1 MSLISILGVT
11 LAVLKV
17 IGKIILI
24 ILAVILA
31 IILLVLILLSLPF
44 SYEAGGYVDTAN
56 MKKTDVTLKFK
67 YCFGVILNAIAEYKK
82 KKLKILV
89 KVFFFTVMKKC
100 IGGRKKDK
108 EKEKEKEDA
117 EGSTSAESTDSTES
131 FESTDSTESS
141 EREGEVSGEAN
152 GSADNADGKATGE
165 SEGSGS
171 TDEVL
176 SESDGADNA
185 DGKATGESEDSGST
199 DEALSESDGA
209 DNADGKA
216 TGESEG
222 SDSTNDGPKGENFNE
237 GMDLEDEI
245 SEEEADLEEEEAELE
260 GKVSEAESREEGAYA
275 NEAYANEAN
284 DVEAESPE
292 NSERAANE
300 EPGEIVK
307 EKKEL
312 GEKLDEIADKLDDLD
327 EVGDKIEAKVAGIE
341 EKYSKFERIKNAI
354 VEIIEDEKFFM
365 DIAFFK
371 KHLLKILKAFLPKKI
386 EGWLDY
392 GMADPAT
399 TGKITAILGMLY
411 GMYAENFDFT
421 PDFETDITY
430 VRGEFKLKG
439 CFCLIYILGQ
449 LLRMVFSFHF
459 IRVFKRYK
467 KIMAAVN
474 GEEQEKAKGQ

>member
-31 IILLVLILLSLPF
+31 IILLVLFLLSLPF

-67 YCFGVILNAIAEYKK
+67 YCFGLILNAIAEYKK

-100 IGGRKKDK
+100 IGGKK
-108 EKEKEKEDA
+108 KEKEDA
-117 EGSTSAESTDSTES
+117 EGSTSAESTE
-131 FESTDSTESS
+131 STESS
-141 EREGEVSGEAN
+141 ESSESEGDVSGEAN
-152 GSADNADGKATGE
+152 GSAD
-165 SEGSGS
+165 SEA
-171 TDEVL
+171 L

-185 DGKATGESEDSGST
+185 DGKATGESEGSDST

-275 NEAYANEAN
+275 NEAYANEAYANEAN

-327 EVGDKIEAKVAGIE
+327 EVGDKIDAKVAGIE

-354 VEIIEDEKFFM
+354 VEIIEDEKFFK

-371 KHLLKILKAFLPKKI
+371 KHLLKLLKAFLPKKI

-474 GEEQEKAKGQ
+474 GEEPKKAKGQ

>member
-100 IGGRKKDK
+100 IGGKK
-108 EKEKEKEDA
+108 KEKEKEDA
-117 EGSTSAESTDSTES
+117 EGSTSSESAESA
-131 FESTDSTESS
+131 
-141 EREGEVSGEAN
+141 EGDVSGEAN

-165 SEGSGS
+165 SE
-171 TDEVL
+171 D
-176 SESDGADNA
+176 SD
-185 DGKATGESEDSGST
+185 ST

-260 GKVSEAESREEGAYA
+260 GKVSEAESREEGTYANEAYA
-275 NEAYANEAN
+275 NEANANEAN

-327 EVGDKIEAKVAGIE
+327 EVGDKIDAKVAGIE

-354 VEIIEDEKFFM
+354 VEIIEDEKFFK

-449 LLRMVFSFHF
+449 LLRMVFSLHF
-459 IRVFKRYK
+459 IRVSKRYK

-474 GEEQEKAKGQ
+474 GEEPKKAKGQ

>member
-31 IILLVLILLSLPF
+31 IILLVLFLLSLPF

-67 YCFGVILNAIAEYKK
+67 YCFGLILNAIAEYKK

-100 IGGRKKDK
+100 IGGKK
-108 EKEKEKEDA
+108 KEKEDA

-141 EREGEVSGEAN
+141 ESAESEGDVSGEAN
-152 GSADNADGKATGE
+152 GS
-165 SEGSGS
+165 
-171 TDEVL
+171 
-176 SESDGADNA
+176 ADNA

-260 GKVSEAESREEGAYA
+260 GKVSEVESREEGANA
-275 NEAYANEAN
+275 NEANANEAN

-312 GEKLDEIADKLDDLD
+312 GEKLDEIADKLDNID
-327 EVGDKIEAKVAGIE
+327 EAGDKIDAKVAGIE

-354 VEIIEDEKFFM
+354 VEIIEDEKFFK

-371 KHLLKILKAFLPKKI
+371 KHLLKLLKAFLPKKI

-449 LLRMVFSFHF
+449 LLRMVFSLHF

-474 GEEQEKAKGQ
+474 GEEPKKAKGQ

>member
-31 IILLVLILLSLPF
+31 IILLVLFLLSLPF

-67 YCFGVILNAIAEYKK
+67 YCFGLILNAIAEYKK

-100 IGGRKKDK
+100 IGGKK
-108 EKEKEKEDA
+108 KEKEKEDA

-141 EREGEVSGEAN
+141 ESAESEGDVSGEAN
-152 GSADNADGKATGE
+152 GSAD
-165 SEGSGS
+165 S
-171 TDEVL
+171 
-176 SESDGADNA
+176 
-185 DGKATGESEDSGST
+185 
-199 DEALSESDGA
+199 EALSESDGA
-209 DNADGKA
+209 DNAAGKA

-260 GKVSEAESREEGAYA
+260 GKVSEAESREEGANA

-312 GEKLDEIADKLDDLD
+312 GEKLDEIADKLDNID
-327 EVGDKIEAKVAGIE
+327 EAGDKIDAKVAGIE

-354 VEIIEDEKFFM
+354 VEIIEDEKFFN

-371 KHLLKILKAFLPKKI
+371 KHLLNILKAFLPKKI

-392 GMADPAT
+392 GMADPAI

-439 CFCLIYILGQ
+439 CFCLIYILCQ
-449 LLRMVFSFHF
+449 LLSMIFSSHF

-474 GEEQEKAKGQ
+474 GEEPKKAKGQ

>member
-44 SYEAGGYVDTAN
+44 SYETGGYVDTAN
-56 MKKTDVTLKFK
+56 MKKTDVTVKFK
-67 YCFGVILNAIAEYKK
+67 YFFGLILNAIAEYKK

-100 IGGRKKDK
+100 IGGKK
-108 EKEKEKEDA
+108 KEKEKEDA
-117 EGSTSAESTDSTES
+117 EGSTSSESAESAENA
-131 FESTDSTESS
+131 ESS
-141 EREGEVSGEAN
+141 ESAESEGDVSGEEN
-152 GSADNADGKATGE
+152 GSAD
-165 SEGSGS
+165 SEA
-171 TDEVL
+171 L
-176 SESDGADNA
+176 SESVSSD
-185 DGKATGESEDSGST
+185 EDSGST

-260 GKVSEAESREEGAYA
+260 GKAVEAESREEGANA

-292 NSERAANE
+292 NSEKAANE

-327 EVGDKIEAKVAGIE
+327 EVGDKIDARVAGIE

-354 VEIIEDEKFFM
+354 VEIIEDEKFFK

-474 GEEQEKAKGQ
+474 GEEQEKAKDK

>member
-67 YCFGVILNAIAEYKK
+67 YFFGLILNAIAEYKK

-100 IGGRKKDK
+100 IGGKK
-108 EKEKEKEDA
+108 KEKEKEDA
-117 EGSTSAESTDSTES
+117 EGSTSSESSESAESSESTENSESTES
-131 FESTDSTESS
+131 TENSES
-141 EREGEVSGEAN
+141 EGDVSGEEN
-152 GSADNADGKATGE
+152 GSADSEAL
-165 SEGSGS
+165 SEGVS
-171 TDEVL
+171 
-176 SESDGADNA
+176 SD
-185 DGKATGESEDSGST
+185 EDSGST

-209 DNADGKA
+209 DNEDGKV

-260 GKVSEAESREEGAYA
+260 GKAVEAESREEGANA

-300 EPGEIVK
+300 EAGEIVK

-327 EVGDKIEAKVAGIE
+327 EVGDKIDARVAGIE

-354 VEIIEDEKFFM
+354 VEIIEDEKFFK

-371 KHLLKILKAFLPKKI
+371 KHLLNILKAFLPKKI

-392 GMADPAT
+392 GMADLAT

>member
-100 IGGRKKDK
+100 IGGKK
-108 EKEKEKEDA
+108 KEKEKEDA
-117 EGSTSAESTDSTES
+117 EGSTSSESAESA
-131 FESTDSTESS
+131 
-141 EREGEVSGEAN
+141 EGDVSGEAN

-165 SEGSGS
+165 SEGS
-171 TDEVL
+171 D
-176 SESDGADNA
+176 
-185 DGKATGESEDSGST
+185 ST

-260 GKVSEAESREEGAYA
+260 GKVSEAESREEGTYANEAYA
-275 NEAYANEAN
+275 NEANANEAN

-327 EVGDKIEAKVAGIE
+327 EVGDKIDAKVAGIE

-354 VEIIEDEKFFM
+354 VEIIEDEKFFK

-467 KIMAAVN
+467 KIMAAIN
-474 GEEQEKAKGQ
+474 GEEPKKAKGQ

>member
-100 IGGRKKDK
+100 IGGKK
-108 EKEKEKEDA
+108 KEKEKEDA
-117 EGSTSAESTDSTES
+117 EGSTSSESAESA
-131 FESTDSTESS
+131 
-141 EREGEVSGEAN
+141 EGDVSGEAN

-165 SEGSGS
+165 SEGSDS
-171 TDEVL
+171 TDEAL

-185 DGKATGESEDSGST
+185 DGKATGESEGSGST

-260 GKVSEAESREEGAYA
+260 GKVSEAESREEGTYANEAYA
-275 NEAYANEAN
+275 NEANANEAN

-327 EVGDKIEAKVAGIE
+327 EVGDKIDAKVAGIE

-354 VEIIEDEKFFM
+354 VEIIEDEKFFK

-467 KIMAAVN
+467 KIMAAIN
-474 GEEQEKAKGQ
+474 GEEPKKAKGQ

>member
-31 IILLVLILLSLPF
+31 IILLVLFLLSLPF

-67 YCFGVILNAIAEYKK
+67 YCFGLILNAIAEYKK

-100 IGGRKKDK
+100 IGGKK
-108 EKEKEKEDA
+108 KEKEDA
-117 EGSTSAESTDSTES
+117 EGSTSS
-131 FESTDSTESS
+131 ESS
-141 EREGEVSGEAN
+141 ESESDVSGEAN
-152 GSADNADGKATGE
+152 GS
-165 SEGSGS
+165 
-171 TDEVL
+171 
-176 SESDGADNA
+176 
-185 DGKATGESEDSGST
+185 
-199 DEALSESDGA
+199 A

-260 GKVSEAESREEGAYA
+260 GKVSEAESREEGTYA

-327 EVGDKIEAKVAGIE
+327 EVGDKIDAKVAGIE

-354 VEIIEDEKFFM
+354 VEIIEDEKFFE

-371 KHLLKILKAFLPKKI
+371 KHLLKLLKAFLPKKI

-474 GEEQEKAKGQ
+474 GEEPKKAKGQ

>member
-31 IILLVLILLSLPF
+31 IILLVLFLLSLPF

-67 YCFGVILNAIAEYKK
+67 YCFGLILNAIAEYKK

-100 IGGRKKDK
+100 IGGKKK

-141 EREGEVSGEAN
+141 ESAESEGDVSGEAN
-152 GSADNADGKATGE
+152 GSAD
-165 SEGSGS
+165 S
-171 TDEVL
+171 
-176 SESDGADNA
+176 
-185 DGKATGESEDSGST
+185 
-199 DEALSESDGA
+199 EALSESDGA

-260 GKVSEAESREEGAYA
+260 GKVSEAESREEGANA

-312 GEKLDEIADKLDDLD
+312 GEKLDEIADKLDNID
-327 EVGDKIEAKVAGIE
+327 EAGDKIDAKVAGIE

-354 VEIIEDEKFFM
+354 VEIIEDEKFFE

-392 GMADPAT
+392 GMADPAI

-449 LLRMVFSFHF
+449 LLRMVFSLHF
-459 IRVFKRYK
+459 IRVSKRYK

-474 GEEQEKAKGQ
+474 GEEPKKAKGQ

>member
-31 IILLVLILLSLPF
+31 IILLVLFLLSLPF

-67 YCFGVILNAIAEYKK
+67 YCFGLILNAIAEYKK

-100 IGGRKKDK
+100 IGGKK
-108 EKEKEKEDA
+108 KEKEDA
-117 EGSTSAESTDSTES
+117 EGSTSS
-131 FESTDSTESS
+131 ESS
-141 EREGEVSGEAN
+141 ESESDVSGEAN
-152 GSADNADGKATGE
+152 GS
-165 SEGSGS
+165 
-171 TDEVL
+171 
-176 SESDGADNA
+176 
-185 DGKATGESEDSGST
+185 
-199 DEALSESDGA
+199 A

-260 GKVSEAESREEGAYA
+260 GKVSEAESREEGTYA

-284 DVEAESPE
+284 ANEANDARAESPE

-327 EVGDKIEAKVAGIE
+327 EVGDKIDAKVAGIE

-354 VEIIEDEKFFM
+354 VEIIEDEKFFK

-449 LLRMVFSFHF
+449 LLRMVFSLHF

-474 GEEQEKAKGQ
+474 GEEPKKAKGQ

>member
-31 IILLVLILLSLPF
+31 IILLVLFLLSLPF

-67 YCFGVILNAIAEYKK
+67 YCFGLILNAIAEYKK

-100 IGGRKKDK
+100 IGGKK
-108 EKEKEKEDA
+108 KEKEDA
-117 EGSTSAESTDSTES
+117 EGSTSAESTE
-131 FESTDSTESS
+131 STESS
-141 EREGEVSGEAN
+141 ESSESEGDVSGEAN
-152 GSADNADGKATGE
+152 GSAD
-165 SEGSGS
+165 S
-171 TDEVL
+171 
-176 SESDGADNA
+176 
-185 DGKATGESEDSGST
+185 
-199 DEALSESDGA
+199 EALSESDGA

-222 SDSTNDGPKGENFNE
+222 SDSTKDGPKGENFNE

-275 NEAYANEAN
+275 NEAYANEAYANEAN

-312 GEKLDEIADKLDDLD
+312 GEKLDEIADKLD
-327 EVGDKIEAKVAGIE
+327 EVGDKIDAKVAGIE

-474 GEEQEKAKGQ
+474 GEEPKKAKGQ